1 MQFIEHSVKTKFVID
16 DKGNC
21 YSVEREL
28 EGAEG
33 KSALVIMYSSVV
45 DDVKITDNTAHLLW
59 NNMLSLG
66 YSKVVI
72 WNLYPSQDKRNEEVQ
87 NENLKML
94 EQLIETELDA
104 VVVAWGVSK
113 GSAKYVLEDKI
124 KVFNVIS
131 KVKDKLM
138 QIEDVKGRYVGNTFH
153 PLFAGNYFGNC
164 WKLVKYT
171 IPETKKEGGEKGE
184 NNIRRNR
191 SKTATEE
198 GLNRFKDKLK
208 NGGSDTGSK

>member
-1 MQFIEHSVKTKFVID
+1 MQFIKHSVKTKFVID

-124 KVFNVIS
+124 DIDSIVLHINN
-131 KVKDKLM
+131 DL
-138 QIEDVKGRYVGNTFH
+138 IEFLY
-153 PLFAGNYFGNC
+153 A
-164 WKLVKYT
+164 
-171 IPETKKEGGEKGE
+171 
-184 NNIRRNR
+184 
-191 SKTATEE
+191 EE
-198 GLNRFKDKLK
+198 GEVPAGISPFLCGKIEVEMVI
-208 NGGSDTGSK
+208 

>member
-1 MQFIEHSVKTKFVID
+1 MRLIEQNVKVKFVMD

-21 YSVEREL
+21 YSVEREM
-28 EGAEG
+28 EGVKG
-33 KSALVIMYSSVV
+33 KSALVLMYSSVV

-72 WNLYPSQDKRNEEVQ
+72 WNLYPSQDKRNKAVQ

-113 GSAKYVLEDKI
+113 GSAKYVIEDKI
-124 KVFNVIS
+124 KVFNIIS
-131 KVKDKLM
+131 KVKNKLM
-138 QIEDVKGRYVGNTFH
+138 QIEDAKGRYVGNTFH

-171 IPETKKEGGEKGE
+171 IPEMKKGE
-184 NNIRRNR
+184 NGKNENHIKRSG
-191 SKTATEE
+191 SKTVTEE
-198 GLNRFKDKLK
+198 GLNRFKSKLK
-208 NGGSDTGSK
+208 NGGSNKDAG